1 VVLFD
6 SYENLF
12 RTIYNVFHSESR
24 LHLCFAERMGY
35 LELLG
40 KVYGSSLTEVFFTY
54 RFIDIQLLEEMR
66 LPMPL
71 VHVNCNTV
79 HRILVV
85 AKQSHKLNFKM
96 QH

>member
-1 VVLFD
+1 MLFD

-12 RTIYNVFHSESR
+12 RTIYNLFHSESR
-24 LHLCFAERMGY
+24 LHLCFAERMGC

-40 KVYGSSLTEVFFTY
+40 KVYGSSYNEVFFTY

-71 VHVNCNTV
+71 VHVNCDTV
-79 HRILVV
+79 HKILVV
-85 AKQSHKLNFKM
+85 AKQMHKVNFGM